1 MKNMNLFKK
10 LFGSNSTPT
19 NDFQENKEVI
29 VNISSVAKNKIPS
42 NTEIIVESQIPAY
55 CSIGNL
61 IYEKKYHEAIE
72 LGKKLLE
79 ETPFSAGV
87 HVNLMDAYFKIRNE
101 NPIFYD
107 KSIEHAR
114 LAMLNGHNTGY
125 VQKKLA
131 IGLEKQRKI
140 YHALQV
146 CNIVLN
152 DKFQFSKHGCGNKDE
167 FIKRK
172 EELIKK
178 ANKSIDNEKSE
189 LFTDEEISFI
199 IKQIQIED
207 VMIKQEEI
215 EHERKMK
222 QLRKNLGF

>member
-19 NDFQENKEVI
+19 KDFQENKDVM

-42 NTEIIVESQIPAY
+42 NTEIIIESQIPAY

-72 LGKKLLE
+72 LGKNFLE
-79 ETPFSAGV
+79 ETPHSAGV

-114 LAMLNGHNTGY
+114 LAMLYGHNTGY

-131 IGLEKQRKI
+131 IGLEKQGKI
-140 YHALQV
+140 YQALQV
-146 CNIVLN
+146 CDIVLN
-152 DKFQFSKHGCGNKDE
+152 DKFHFSKHGCGNKDE

-172 EELIKK
+172 EGLIKK
-178 ANKSIDNEKSE
+178 TNKSSENEKSE
-189 LFTDEEISFI
+189 VFSDEEISFI
-199 IKQIQIED
+199 IKQIQMED
-207 VMIKQEEI
+207 ERIKQEEI

-222 QLRKNLGF
+222 KLKKNLGF